1 MVDFSKVAFALI
13 EVFAFVEKVELLIY
27 PKK

>member
-1 MVDFSKVAFALI
+1 MVDFSKAVLALI
-13 EVFAFVEKVELLIY
+13 EVFAFVEKIELLIY